1 MGSLSAHIET
11 IRNTGIASMLEGYL
25 LSQAWVVCIYNYL
38 IELTDV
44 LYISPSV

>member
-11 IRNTGIASMLEGYL
+11 IRNTGMASMLEGCL